1 MALNT
6 GWPII
11 GWARTPV
18 APVGGALAA
27 CPPER
32 TPALTVDTPCCPGM
46 DAATHA

>member
-27 CPPER
+27 CPPHALG
-32 TPALTVDTPCCPGM
+32 TPLAQHLLAQAGLP
-46 DAATHA
+46 ASA